1 MLPPVPQGHF
11 RHLLAARA
19 CSAVGDF
26 LLPVAVTYAV
36 LGPLGGN
43 AADVGLVLGAEFV
56 GILLFVALGGV
67 VADRVSPAGAMV
79 CSDLVS
85 VAVHLSLAGLLV
97 SGHLTVPL
105 LAAGMLLQGVAS
117 SLFRPAARSLL
128 PRLVPREQL
137 LQANA
142 MLGSV
147 TSVAV
152 VMGPLL
158 GGVLV
163 VLVHP
168 AGAIA
173 TDAASFAVSAAL
185 IARIHRGRSRSVGA
199 AVPSTSL
206 VADLAAGWREVSSR
220 SWLWASIAVAG
231 VVELLGSGPLMT
243 LTPVVAAR
251 SYGGAPAYSWML
263 SALGCGAVVGSLVMA
278 RVEVRRPVLVAH
290 VALVPIAAMPLCL
303 AVGAPLPVTL
313 MACLAVG
320 ACEAAS
326 SALWGTAL
334 GLAVP
339 RSALGRVSAWDT
351 LGSFA
356 VRPAGQMVGG
366 ALAGPLGFG
375 PVLFVGAATFVV
387 APLALLLVPAVRQ
400 VLPEAETLPPVP
412 TTTSALP

>member
-1 MLPPVPQGHF
+1 MLPSLPRGHF

-19 CSAVGDF
+19 CSVVGDF

-36 LGPLGGN
+36 LGSLGGD

-67 VADRVSPAGAMV
+67 VADRVSPAAAML

-85 VAVHLSLAGLLV
+85 VAVQLALAALLA

-105 LAAGMLLQGVAS
+105 LAVGMLGQGVAS
-117 SLFRPAARSLL
+117 SLFRPAARSLV
-128 PRLVPREQL
+128 PRLVSREQL
-137 LQANA
+137 LPANA
-142 MLGSV
+142 LLGSV

-152 VMGPLL
+152 VLGPLL

-163 VLVHP
+163 VLIHP

-173 TDAASFAVSAAL
+173 VDAASFAVSAAL
-185 IARIHRGRSRSVGA
+185 IARIHRGRSDGVVRTS
-199 AVPSTSL
+199 SL
-206 VADLAAGWREVSSR
+206 VADLSAGWREVTSR
-220 SWLWASIAVAG
+220 SWLWASIAVAAL
-231 VVELLGSGPLMT
+231 VEMLGSGPLMT
-243 LTPVVAAR
+243 LMPVVSAR

-263 SALGCGAVVGSLVMA
+263 SSLGCGAVLGSLAIA
-278 RVEVRRPVLVAH
+278 RVKVRRPVLAAH
-290 VALVPIAAMPLCL
+290 LVLVPIAALPLSL
-303 AVGAPLPVTL
+303 AVGAPLAVTL
-313 MACLAVG
+313 AVCLAVG

-366 ALAGPLGFG
+366 ALAGPLGAV
-375 PVLFVGAATFVV
+375 PVLLVGAATFVV

-400 VLPEAETLPPVP
+400 VLPPAEEPVP
-412 TTTSALP
+412 TTTSAIR